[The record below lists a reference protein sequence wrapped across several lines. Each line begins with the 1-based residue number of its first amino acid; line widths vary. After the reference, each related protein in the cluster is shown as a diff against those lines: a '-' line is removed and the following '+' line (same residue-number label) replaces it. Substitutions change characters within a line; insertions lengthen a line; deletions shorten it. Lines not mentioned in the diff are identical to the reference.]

1 MYRGVL
7 GCNTGSLL
15 PERSWADRSP
25 RPRYLI
31 ATHTDHRGKG
41 LAQELVKEMLTSI
54 AVQGI
59 SHVGLGVFAEN
70 ASAKHAYEKVVFN
83 LVNEFSSYA
92 IR

>member
-1 MYRGVL
+1 MFA
-7 GCNTGSLL
+7 S
-15 PERSWADRSP
+15 
-25 RPRYLI
+25 I
-31 ATHTDHRGKG
+31 ATHTDYRGKG
-41 LAQELVKEMLTSI
+41 LAQELVAEMLTSV

-70 ASAKHAYEKVVFN
+70 VSAKRAYEKVGFN